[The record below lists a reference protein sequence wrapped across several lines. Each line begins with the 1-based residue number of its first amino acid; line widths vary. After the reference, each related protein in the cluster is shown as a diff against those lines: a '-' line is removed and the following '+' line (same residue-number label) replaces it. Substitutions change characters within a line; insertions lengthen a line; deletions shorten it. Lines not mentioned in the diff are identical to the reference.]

1 MKSSIST
8 NIRPWLRLLENH
20 VEVNDRLSFQEE
32 VEESSGEKI
41 ESRSG
46 RNLEAEALI
55 YNKGSSACR

>member
-1 MKSSIST
+1 M
-8 NIRPWLRLLENH
+8 
-20 VEVNDRLSFQEE
+20 EVNDRLSFQEE